1 MRVSLSFVLLHM
13 NMIMIVKLD
22 DKDEEGYDNHV
33 KTKPDQHIETSLF
46 SCVLNLTYRDGD
58 YDAEDGDFDVEDEF
72 VF

>member
-13 NMIMIVKLD
+13 TMIMIVKLD
-22 DKDEEGYDNHV
+22 DEGKEGYDNH
-33 KTKPDQHIETSLF
+33 
-46 SCVLNLTYRDGD
+46 TYRDGD